1 MRHLLIILFIF
12 LFSFTYISC
21 SSDSSSSTTT
31 DNSSS
36 NEFLVGTWKTSCL
49 TQSDNTSRV
58 YTLVFT
64 NSERNWQRQDYLNY
78 DCTSYFRLWSDKY
91 NSLTFV
97 KNHTYTDGYEGY
109 EMAFVQESL
118 NLIPTR
124 ASYVDYLNENSTCGM
139 NDWEINTEK
148 DYSGKVCL

>member
-1 MRHLLIILFIF
+1 MRHFLIILFIF

-78 DCTSYFRLWSDKY
+78 DCSKFSPITSIMSGTKI
-91 NSLTFV
+91 SI
-97 KNHTYTDGYEGY
+97 
-109 EMAFVQESL
+109 L
-118 NLIPTR
+118 NPQS
-124 ASYVDYLNENSTCGM
+124 A
-139 NDWEINTEK
+139 NTILQLQL
-148 DYSGKVCL
+148 C